1 MDRLL
6 ELTQRAEA
14 SHFWFRGFRR
24 FVQPLVARAAAG
36 RTNLRILDCGCGTG
50 FNLGWLKAHGRVT
63 GMDLTASGL
72 AVATRAGL
80 PLVRGD
86 AQTLPFQSEAFD
98 LVTSFDMLQCVP
110 DDAAAFREI
119 ARVLKPGGYFVT
131 NVAALEALH
140 GDHSALSSEFRRYT
154 PGLVRARMRDA
165 GLDLVQVR
173 FGFAS
178 IFPLVLAT
186 RVAQKLSR
194 GHTEAG
200 EAEITV
206 PPAPV
211 NALLTA
217 LVLAEAALARLIP
230 MPFGSSLRVLARKP
244 GP

>member
-24 FVQPLVARAAAG
+24 FVQPLVARAAGG
-36 RTNLRILDCGCGTG
+36 RPDLRMLDCGCGTG
-50 FNLGWLKAHGRVT
+50 HNLGWIKAHGRVT

-72 AVATRAGL
+72 AVARQAGQ

-86 AQTLPFQSEAFD
+86 AQTLPFQSGAFD
-98 LVTSFDMLQCVP
+98 VVTSFDMLQCVP

-131 NVAALEALH
+131 NVAALQALY
-140 GDHSALSSEFRRYT
+140 GDHSALSEEVRRYT
-154 PGLVRARMRDA
+154 PSMVRARVGEA
-165 GLDLVQVR
+165 GLELVQVR

-178 IFPLVLAT
+178 TFPLVLAT
-186 RVAQKLSR
+186 RVAQKLWR

-200 EAEITV
+200 EAEIAV
-206 PPAPV
+206 PPEPV

-217 LVLAEAALARLIP
+217 LVLAEAAITRFIP

-244 GP
+244 VR